1 MSNTEKVNQQ
11 GYITVSQ
18 YAEIKNI
25 SKQAVYQQIETT
37 LKDQV
42 IKLCGMKVLPLS
54 VLTDEEKKKFQDFQV
69 QIQENQGE
77 FQEVQGKFQDF
88 QGVSIQENQAEVQ
101 DFQGKVQD
109 FQVSI
114 QEIQAEEIIF
124 LRKQIEEKDK
134 QIASLTAQ
142 LESRN
147 AIETQ
152 LAELIRNNQIL
163 LAQKSIPAEAEETA
177 EKKKKGIFNIFRKN
191 NG

>member
-1 MSNTEKVNQQ
+1 MSNTKKVNQQ

-101 DFQGKVQD
+101 EIQGKVQD

-163 LAQKSIPAEAEETA
+163 LARKSIPAEAEETA
-177 EKKKKGIFNIFRKN
+177 EKKRKGIFNIFRKN